1 MLPYK
6 KLIGVAFF
14 AFLSLISYGQSEKD
28 LIKESK
34 SLFKQKNYLQAKES
48 YLKLLSINSL
58 STEYNYFYGL
68 CLYFDGNTKQALKH
82 LSYVS
87 ELNDAK
93 PEYHYY
99 FGRALHSNYQFKEA
113 ITQYNLYESNKTKKS
128 EDFDTDQLIKNC
140 ENGENLIQIGKI
152 TKELQDIFFATSEGR
167 KKEYMSWCHPVYS

>member
-6 KLIGVAFF
+6 KLIGVAIF

-58 STEYNYFYGL
+58 SSEYNYFYGL
-68 CLYFDGNTKQALKH
+68 CLYFDGNTNQALKH

-93 PEYHYY
+93 AEYHYY
-99 FGRALHSNYQFKEA
+99 FGRALHSNYQYPLHQHCYLSSTSSDHFLREGVWLMGL
-113 ITQYNLYESNKTKKS
+113 LYLLLQTLLKQFGKKIS
-128 EDFDTDQLIKNC
+128 
-140 ENGENLIQIGKI
+140 
-152 TKELQDIFFATSEGR
+152 
-167 KKEYMSWCHPVYS
+167 